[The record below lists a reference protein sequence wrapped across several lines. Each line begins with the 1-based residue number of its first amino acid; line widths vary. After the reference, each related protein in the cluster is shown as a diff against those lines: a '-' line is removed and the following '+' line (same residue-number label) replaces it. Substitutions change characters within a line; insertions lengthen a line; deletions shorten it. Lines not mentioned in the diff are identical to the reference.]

1 MRIRLLV
8 TALVLAS
15 AGCAMQGASPS
26 TPNGDVTQRQDRSA
40 PDTVPGA
47 RPAAGYRDK
56 AVDTD
61 PSEPR
66 VRDSKQKI
74 QVPLVTE

>member
-1 MRIRLLV
+1 MRIRLLATV
-8 TALVLAS
+8 LVLAS
-15 AGCAMQGASPS
+15 AGCATQNAPPS

-47 RPAAGYRDK
+47 RPASKYRDK

-66 VRDSKQKI
+66 VRDSQQKV
-74 QVPLVTE
+74 QVPLITQ

>member
-1 MRIRLLV
+1 MHIRLLATV
-8 TALVLAS
+8 LALAS
-15 AGCAMQGASPS
+15 AGCATQGASPA

-40 PDTVPGA
+40 PDTPAGV
-47 RPAAGYRDK
+47 RPAPGYRDK

-66 VRDSKQKI
+66 VRDSRQKV
-74 QVPLVTE
+74 QVPLLTQ